1 MGLGCQHDPSME
13 TEQAKVGENVL
24 EAEGCGAKGSESVP
38 RAPFGASRD
47 GEGLSQCMRVMIFQ
61 VPV

>member
-1 MGLGCQHDPSME
+1 ME
-13 TEQAKVGENVL
+13 TEQTKVGENVL

-47 GEGLSQCMRVMIFQ
+47 GEGLSQRMRVIIFQ